1 MLVGYKSFGNCGN
14 PLTSGELWVEGCPGG
29 RAPRARLSQKGRSIL
44 SLLLP
49 TPTLGQCSIK
59 ALILIKPPVV
69 LFVNACFPELWV
81 FLATSAGGTLGQQAL
96 ESTSPPAGRDGQES
110 RETHHLLS
118 SLRHLLVL
126 SKLSLAL
133 SRVAS

>member
-44 SLLLP
+44 SPLLP

-59 ALILIKPPVV
+59 ALLLIKPPVV
-69 LFVNACFPELWV
+69 LFVNAPFPEIWV
-81 FLATSAGGTLGQQAL
+81 FLATSVGGTLGQQAL

-110 RETHHLLS
+110 RGTHLSS